1 MESQWIRTTTVD
13 TFRQDVIDQSNDV
26 PVVVDFWAEWC
37 QPCKQLMPILE
48 KLAEEFDGR
57 FILMKINVDELPE
70 IAGAFG
76 VQSVPLVIAMVEG
89 QPASQLPG
97 VMPEPQV
104 REWLESFCASPAV
117 EAYNAGLQAEGA
129 GDLETAELSFRK
141 AAELDKETA
150 AFRIA
155 LARVLLGLDREQ
167 ECEEILAELQ
177 TRGFLEPDAESLKE
191 QLALRTQVEESGG
204 TIQARAALDADPDN
218 VALQIILAEAL
229 SVDKR
234 YAEACEMLLAVIA
247 ADRTE
252 IRDRAKD
259 AMVVI
264 LSAMGPKSQQAAGFR
279 RQLATAFY

>member
-37 QPCKQLMPILE
+37 QPCKQLMPVLE

-76 VQSVPLVIAMVEG
+76 VQSVPFVIAMVDGE
-89 QPASQLPG
+89 PASQMPG
-97 VMPEPQV
+97 ILPEPQL

-117 EAYNAGLQAEGA
+117 EAYNAGLQAEIA
-129 GDLETAELSFRK
+129 GDLETAELSFRQ
-141 AAELDKETA
+141 ATELEKETA

-167 ECEEILAELQ
+167 ECQEILAELQ
-177 TRGFLEPDAESLKE
+177 KRGFLEPEAESLKE
-191 QLALRTQVEESGG
+191 QLALRAQVEESGG
-204 TIQARAALDADPDN
+204 TTQARAALEADPNN
-218 VALQIILAEAL
+218 VALQITLAEAL
-229 SVDKR
+229 SVDKQ
-234 YAEACEMLLAVIA
+234 YGEACEMLLAVIA
-247 ADRTE
+247 ADSTE

-264 LSAMGPKSQQAAGFR
+264 LSAMGQKSQQAGEFR
-279 RQLATAFY
+279 RRLATAFY

>member
-37 QPCKQLMPILE
+37 QPCKQLMPVLE

-76 VQSVPLVIAMVEG
+76 VQSVPFVIAMVDGE
-89 QPASQLPG
+89 PASQMPG
-97 VMPEPQV
+97 ILPEPQL

-117 EAYNAGLQAEGA
+117 EAYNAGLQAEIA
-129 GDLETAELSFRK
+129 GDLETAELSFRQ
-141 AAELDKETA
+141 ATELEKETA

-167 ECEEILAELQ
+167 ECQEILAELQ
-177 TRGFLEPDAESLKE
+177 KRGFLEPEAESLKE
-191 QLALRTQVEESGG
+191 QLALRAQVEESGG
-204 TIQARAALDADPDN
+204 TTQARAALEADPNN
-218 VALQIILAEAL
+218 VALQITLAEAL
-229 SVDKR
+229 SVDKQ
-234 YAEACEMLLAVIA
+234 YGEACEMLLAVIA
-247 ADRTE
+247 ADSTE

-264 LSAMGPKSQQAAGFR
+264 LSAMGPKSQQAGEFR
-279 RQLATAFY
+279 RRLATAFY